1 MSRKND
7 SRATASYYLAKLRKP
22 DRTLLTRE
30 GEVFL
35 MKRIAEGCNEAMVDM
50 IEANLRLV
58 VSVAQRYVN
67 RGLSFMD
74 LVQEGNLGLHRAIE
88 KFDYTLGYRFST
100 YASHWIRQAITRAL
114 SNDSRTIRIPVHMIE
129 TASKVR
135 QALAILREER
145 GEDIDARTLA
155 EILEVD
161 IPKVRRVYQ
170 LVKNPLSLE
179 MTVGKDDG
187 AELGDFV
194 LDETAVDPHKEA
206 IETEKNNHVR
216 MLLKTTTPREEY
228 VLRRRYGFGE
238 DEE

>member
-1 MSRKND
+1 MKRTGESRE
-7 SRATASYYLAKLRKP
+7 TAAYYLAKLRNP
-22 DRTLLTRE
+22 NRTLLTRE

-35 MKRIAEGCNEAMVDM
+35 MQRIAEGDEEAHREM

-58 VSVAQRYVN
+58 VSISKRYVN

-74 LVQEGNLGLHRAIE
+74 LTQEGNLGLHRAIE

-100 YASHWIRQAITRAL
+100 YASHWIRQSIGRAL
-114 SNDSRTIRIPVHMIE
+114 SNNSRTIRIPVHMIE

-161 IPKVRRVYQ
+161 IPKVRRVFQ
-170 LVKNPLSLE
+170 LVKDPLSLE
-179 MTVGKDDG
+179 MSVGKDDG

-194 LDETAVDPHKEA
+194 LDEGAVDPHEEA
-206 IETEKNNHVR
+206 VEAEKNLHVR